1 MRSWTTHSVEETWQL
16 GERLAGEVE
25 PDGVVLL
32 IGDLGS
38 GKTALTQG
46 IARGLGIEPSEVQS
60 PTFTLM
66 REHRGASSRLVHID
80 LYRLEAGEID
90 GLGLEEILQEPSV
103 KVIEWADRFP
113 RPPRADLVLE
123 LTRVDTTDVRQIRET
138 TVTPSG
144 ATATLGSDAEVEPGE
159 PDRDV

>member
-1 MRSWTTHSVEETWQL
+1 MRTWTTHSVEETWRL
-16 GERLAGEVE
+16 GERLAKEIE

-46 IARGLGIEPSEVQS
+46 IARGLGVEQSEVQS

-80 LYRLEAGEID
+80 LYRLEPGEID

-113 RPPRADLVLE
+113 RPPEADLVLE
-123 LTRVDTTDVRQIRET
+123 LIKGEAPDIRWIRERT
-138 TVTPSG
+138 SLPRQGTS
-144 ATATLGSDAEVEPGE
+144 AGS
-159 PDRDV
+159 R